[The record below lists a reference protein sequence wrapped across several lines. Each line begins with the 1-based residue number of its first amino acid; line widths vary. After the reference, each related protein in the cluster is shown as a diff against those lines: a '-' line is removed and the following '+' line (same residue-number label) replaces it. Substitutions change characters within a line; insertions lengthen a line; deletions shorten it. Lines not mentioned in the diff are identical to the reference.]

1 VTQLTKFSSVN
12 RPLQLVIPAAGLGKR
27 FLDAGILTPKPCIEV
42 NGIALINWVIG
53 NFTLKE
59 SDKIIIL
66 TRKEIGIEPV
76 VRNFWSDKLP
86 NIEFIELD
94 QVTDGPAETV
104 SFALSQLNPE
114 LPLIVAN
121 SDQYVSAGLD
131 GFVDQVRIGNSAGF
145 ILTMNAKGAKWSFV
159 ERDRLSLNSIV
170 RVVEKVEIS
179 DEATVGIYGWAKT
192 NFFVDSYEEMKKA
205 NDRVQ
210 GEFYVAPTY
219 NYLVKNKMKIEAIK
233 VGAINQSV
241 HGLGTPE
248 DLAQFKEWQQLDFHA
263 RLILKKIT

>member
-1 VTQLTKFSSVN
+1 MN
-12 RPLQLVIPAAGLGKR
+12 RPIQLVIPAAGLGKR
-27 FLDAGILTPKPCIEV
+27 FLDAGILIPKPCIEV

-53 NFTLKE
+53 NFTLKD
-59 SDKIIIL
+59 SDKLIVL

-76 VRNFWSDKLP
+76 VRNFWSNKLP
-86 NIEFIELD
+86 NIDFIELD

-104 SFALSQLNPE
+104 SFALDHLNPE

-121 SDQYVSAGLD
+121 SDQYVSEGLD
-131 GFVDQVRIGNSAGF
+131 NFVEQVRIGDSAGVV
-145 ILTMNAKGAKWSFV
+145 LTMNAKGAKWSFV
-159 ERDRLSLNSIV
+159 ERDRASLNSLV
-170 RVVEKVEIS
+170 RIVEKVEIS

-192 NFFVDSYEEMKKA
+192 SFFLESYKEMIRA

-219 NYLVKNKMKIEAIK
+219 NYLIRNNVKIEAMKI
-233 VGAINQSV
+233 GTINHSV

-248 DLAQFKEWQQLDFHA
+248 DLVQFKKWKQLDFHSQS
-263 RLILKKIT
+263 ILKKAN

>member
-1 VTQLTKFSSVN
+1 MNK
-12 RPLQLVIPAAGLGKR
+12 PIQLVIPAAGLGKR
-27 FLDAGILTPKPCIEV
+27 FLDAGILIPKPCIEV

-53 NFTLKE
+53 NFTLRS
-59 SDKIIIL
+59 SDKIIVL
-66 TRKEIGIEPV
+66 TRKEIGIEPA
-76 VRNFWSDKLP
+76 VRDFWSDKLL
-86 NIEFIELD
+86 NIDFMELD

-104 SFALSQLNPE
+104 SFALSHLDPE

-121 SDQYVSAGLD
+121 SDQYVSEGLD
-131 GFVDQVRIGNSAGF
+131 NFVDQVRSSSSAGY
-145 ILTMNAKGAKWSFV
+145 ILTMKAKGAKWSFV
-159 ERDRLSLNSIV
+159 ERDSLSQNSII

-192 NFFVDSYEEMKKA
+192 NFFVESYQEMLTA

-219 NYLVKNKMKIEAIK
+219 NYLIRKKMKIEALQI
-233 VGAINQSV
+233 GAINHSV

-248 DLAQFKEWQQLDFHA
+248 DLAQFKEWQKLDFHTQ
-263 RLILKKIT
+263 LIMKKVK